1 MTAASATHACA
12 SGCRR
17 QVAAHHF
24 VCPDCWWRLP
34 PALRDTITATGGD
47 PDAHVEAMLCAI
59 AWYREELPRA
69 PIGDRSSVRVECA
82 AVPAD
87 PPWPRIIE
95 GRCSWCGDPES
106 EHDGGLREHHR
117 IEVVWGRYDDEPEND
132 EREAERRVLD
142 VVRDL
147 FAVLDAHGYQ
157 RTSNEVA
164 LGRAV
169 VAVWQ
174 LVDEYEGQT
183 DSAITRQ
190 RPDGL

>member
-1 MTAASATHACA
+1 MSCRTRCPGPTGRPGGATPPGAHGHARPHTAHT
-12 SGCRR
+12 
-17 QVAAHHF
+17 
-24 VCPDCWWRLP
+24 
-34 PALRDTITATGGD
+34 T
-47 PDAHVEAMLCAI
+47 
-59 AWYREELPRA
+59 
-69 PIGDRSSVRVECA
+69 

-95 GRCSWCGDPES
+95 GRCTWCGDPVS

-117 IEVVWGRYDDEPEND
+117 IEVVWGRYDDEPESDIND

-147 FAVLDAHGYQ
+147 FAVLDAHGYR
-157 RTSNEVA
+157 RTSDEAA

-174 LVDEYEGQT
+174 LVEEYEGQT
-183 DSAITRQ
+183 DSGIARQ
-190 RPDGL
+190 RPDGS

>member
-1 MTAASATHACA
+1 
-12 SGCRR
+12 
-17 QVAAHHF
+17 
-24 VCPDCWWRLP
+24 
-34 PALRDTITATGGD
+34 
-47 PDAHVEAMLCAI
+47 MLSAI

-69 PIGDRSSVRVECA
+69 PIDDQSSVPVERT

-87 PPWPRIIE
+87 PPWPHIIE
-95 GRCSWCGDPES
+95 GRCTWSGDPES

-117 IEVVWGRYDDEPEND
+117 IEVVAGRYDDEPESD

-142 VVRDL
+142 VARDL
-147 FAVLDAHGYQ
+147 FTVLDAHGYQ
-157 RTSNEVA
+157 RTSDDAA

-174 LVDEYEGQT
+174 LVDEYEGQINGI
-183 DSAITRQ
+183 ACQ